1 MKRPSKKVILSIA
14 GLAVLAGGIW
24 GYRAY
29 KASEEG
35 GIEYQTTSVTRQDL
49 AAQVTA
55 SGTLSPLVTVE
66 VGSQVSGRIQ
76 ALHVDFN
83 SRVTK
88 GQVIAKIDPQLIQS
102 DVTKARANMT
112 AARASVA
119 RAEAE
124 LGQAR
129 RNNQRTSALAS
140 KALVAKADA
149 DATLATLEASEAGV
163 ASAKASLTQARAALT
178 QAETNLDYT
187 TIVSPIDGIVIS
199 RDVNVGQTVAASL
212 QAPKLFTIA
221 EDLAK
226 MEVHT
231 SVAESDVG
239 RLAQGMDVEFTV
251 DAHPSD
257 RFVGKVKE
265 VRYSPQ
271 TLQNVVTYDA
281 VVSVDNAELKLRPGM
296 TADVTF
302 LIEKR
307 DDAIVVPNA
316 ALRFRPP
323 PDVLAQIGF
332 KGPPEGGRAGGAA
345 GGRTGGERTGAA
357 GEQTATAGTA
367 PRSEILSGDAS
378 SRGEGR
384 RGRGA
389 ERANRRMVWKIGASG
404 LPEPARV
411 TIGISDGRQTEIVDG
426 LAEGDRIITGITGA
440 QAAPAEQNQQG
451 GGNRGGGNR
460 RPRSFL

>member
-1 MKRPSKKVILSIA
+1 VFLAIA
-14 GLAVLAGGIW
+14 GLAVLVGGIW

-29 KASEEG
+29 KASDEG
-35 GIEYQTTSVTRQDL
+35 GIEYQTASVTRQDL

-112 AARASVA
+112 AARAAVA

-178 QAETNLDYT
+178 QAETNLAYT

-239 RLAQGMDVEFTV
+239 RLTQGMDVEFTV

-271 TLQNVVTYDA
+271 TVQNVVTYDA

-332 KGPPEGGRAGGAA
+332 KGPPEGARTGGAA
-345 GGRTGGERTGAA
+345 RTRGERTGGG

-367 PRSEILSGDAS
+367 PRSEILSGDAP
-378 SRGEGR
+378 RGEGR
-384 RGRGA
+384 RGRGGA
-389 ERANRRMVWKIGASG
+389 ERANRRMVWKMGATG